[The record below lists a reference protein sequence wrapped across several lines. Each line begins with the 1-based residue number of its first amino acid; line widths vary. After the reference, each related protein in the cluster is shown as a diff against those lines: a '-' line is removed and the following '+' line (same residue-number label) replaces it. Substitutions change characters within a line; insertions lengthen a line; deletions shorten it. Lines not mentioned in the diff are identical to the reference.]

1 MAKLRLGKLTYINC
15 LPVYYGF
22 DTGKVRCSAELIS
35 GYPTELNSWLKE
47 GKLDISPVSSIEYAR
62 NQEEYLLLPDLSL
75 NSLGQVRSVLLFSK
89 KPIGKLNGKAVALST
104 RSATSVVL
112 LKVLLKEMFKVRP
125 KYYQCR
131 PGFPEVLKEADAAL
145 IIGDEA
151 LSAKVRADLY
161 QYDLGSLWQ
170 EWTGYP
176 VVFVVWAVRKQSNLV
191 HKDDVRNVYK
201 AIRRSLRV
209 GLSHLDDVA
218 ETAKMLLPDSRV
230 DLRHYYDHL
239 GYTFDNKMQEA
250 LLAYYLHAAETG
262 LSPPCRRLRF
272 YPTG

>member
-1 MAKLRLGKLTYINC
+1 MVKLGKLNYINC

-22 DTGKVRCSAELIS
+22 DTGRVRCPAELIS
-35 GYPTELNSWLKE
+35 GYPTELNSRLKE

-89 KPIGKLNGKAVALST
+89 RPIGKLNGRAVALSA

-112 LKVLLKEMFKVRP
+112 LKVLLKEMFNVRP

-131 PGFPEVLKEADAAL
+131 AGFPEVLKEADAAL

-151 LSAKVRADLY
+151 LSAKVNSDLY
-161 QYDLGSLWQ
+161 RYDLGSLWQ
-170 EWTGYP
+170 EFTGYP

-239 GYTFDNKMQEA
+239 GYTFDKNMQEA
-250 LLAYYLHAAETG
+250 LLNYYHYAADLG
-262 LSPPCRRLRF
+262 ACPPCRGF
-272 YPTG
+272 KFIKP